1 MLLFRGAARKSP
13 RMVRGVARRL
23 SVSFS
28 FAQSHSITLGCPVK
42 PSLLNDSLYV
52 WFARSRLLRSA
63 SGMTLIEGLVA
74 ILIASAVTVLITP
87 PMFLSVATRIQNQ
100 RAEQATQLAHGQ
112 IDRIRVLMEQGVKS
126 DAVTQLPADA
136 GTGSLRDVPA
146 PSSVFGLLQSTN
158 YECSDYDKAD
168 APEVSVSEA
177 LPVDINGDCQED
189 FYLQSF
195 RINQQLSD
203 VGEEGVPIV
212 FGMGVR
218 VYYRNADIG
227 GEISTEPASLQLTTG
242 QGQQTQFPL
251 AVIYTSL
258 AQSDL
263 GISRDKYS
271 CYLGGEC

>member
-1 MLLFRGAARKSP
+1 
-13 RMVRGVARRL
+13 
-23 SVSFS
+23 
-28 FAQSHSITLGCPVK
+28 
-42 PSLLNDSLYV
+42 
-52 WFARSRLLRSA
+52 
-63 SGMTLIEGLVA
+63 MTLIEGLVA

-112 IDRIRVLMEQGVKS
+112 IDRIRVLMEQGIVAGPPSKGGNIE
-126 DAVTQLPADA
+126 QLPADA

-146 PSSVFGLLQSTN
+146 PSSVFGSLQSTN
-158 YECSDYDKAD
+158 YECSTYDQDD

-195 RINQQLSD
+195 RMNEQLSVVD
-203 VGEEGVPIV
+203 PESDEEPVPLV

-227 GEISTEPASLQLTTG
+227 GEISTESASLKLTTG
-242 QGQQTQFPL
+242 QGQQTKFPL
-251 AVIYTSL
+251 AVIYTTL
-258 AQSDL
+258 AQGDL
-263 GISRDKYS
+263 DTSLDRYR
-271 CYLGGEC
+271 CYLGECE